1 MDPKKLAEA
10 IVHSVGGKENIKSVM
25 HCATR
30 LRFQLK
36 DNSIADTEKIQSLDG
51 VMSVVVSGG
60 QYQVVIGNKVNDVYR
75 EVEKITGET
84 KSENYNGQ
92 EERSSRK
99 NWFNRFIEVLVGII
113 SPAFGLIAAAGII
126 KGILALCIALK
137 WLKDTDSTYTL
148 LYAIG
153 DSFFYF
159 LPIIIGFTAG
169 KKFGGNPLI
178 PAVIGGA
185 LVYPSIV
192 DLVNASK
199 SVDFFGIPVLLVN
212 YTSSLFPI
220 IFAAWFAAKIE
231 KWLNKNLHASLRLIF
246 TPLITVFVTAILT
259 FLIIG
264 PILSEFSQQLA
275 DITIAIYNFAPI
287 LAGIILGAFW
297 QLIVLLGLHYAFIPV
312 LINNIT
318 TLHYDPVNA
327 ILSVTV
333 FAQAGAA
340 LGVFLKS
347 KNRKVREIAGSAT
360 VTALLGITEPAL
372 YGVCVPYKKPFVMAW
387 IAGGIG
393 GAITALMNA
402 KMYGFGA
409 NAIFAAPLFIN
420 PEGIDSSFYAYL
432 ISSSAALIGT
442 AILTYL
448 FGFRDEEIKK

>member
-1 MDPKKLAEA
+1 
-10 IVHSVGGKENIKSVM
+10 
-25 HCATR
+25 
-30 LRFQLK
+30 
-36 DNSIADTEKIQSLDG
+36 
-51 VMSVVVSGG
+51 
-60 QYQVVIGNKVNDVYR
+60 
-75 EVEKITGET
+75 
-84 KSENYNGQ
+84 
-92 EERSSRK
+92 
-99 NWFNRFIEVLVGII
+99 
-113 SPAFGLIAAAGII
+113 
-126 KGILALCIALK
+126 
-137 WLKDTDSTYTL
+137 
-148 LYAIG
+148 
-153 DSFFYF
+153 
-159 LPIIIGFTAG
+159 
-169 KKFGGNPLI
+169 
-178 PAVIGGA
+178 
-185 LVYPSIV
+185 
-192 DLVNASK
+192 
-199 SVDFFGIPVLLVN
+199 
-212 YTSSLFPI
+212 
-220 IFAAWFAAKIE
+220 
-231 KWLNKNLHASLRLIF
+231 
-246 TPLITVFVTAILT
+246 
-259 FLIIG
+259 
-264 PILSEFSQQLA
+264 
-275 DITIAIYNFAPI
+275 
-287 LAGIILGAFW
+287 
-297 QLIVLLGLHYAFIPV
+297 V

-432 ISSSAALIGT
+432 ISSSVALIGT